1 MKEKILLSYGSGG
14 KHTFEFI
21 NNFVLKYFS
30 NDILNQLLDSAVIKI
45 SDNTKLA
52 FSTDSY
58 TVTPIFFPGGDIGKL
73 SICGTINDL
82 LCVGAK
88 PLFISLSLIIEEG
101 CETEVIEKIFSS
113 IKEVSEKEN
122 VKIVTGDTKVVQ
134 KGMCDKIFI
143 TTAGIGVIE
152 NNIDL
157 NYTRIEPG
165 DVVIITGSIAEHGC
179 AVLLSRGAYGFK
191 SDIQSDCASLKGLV
205 EKVLVSNYVQ
215 YIKFMRDPTRGGV
228 AAALNEIVNKTKG
241 LRIEIEEERIPIKNN
256 VKHFCDLLGFDPL
269 NIANEG
275 KMLMIV
281 SATVAEDVVK
291 ILKQHP
297 LGKDAAIIGKV
308 VSDEKPKVVL
318 KTLYSTKRI
327 VELPIAEEL
336 PRIC

>member
-52 FSTDSY
+52 FSIDSY
-58 TVTPIFFPGGDIGKL
+58 TVSPIFFPGGDIGKL

-101 CETEVIEKIFSS
+101 LETEVIEKIFSS

-157 NYTRIEPG
+157 NYNRIESG
-165 DVVIITGSIAEHGC
+165 DFVIITGSIAEHGC

-205 EKVLVSNYVQ
+205 EKVLESNFVQ
-215 YIKFMRDPTRGGV
+215 DIKFMRDPTRGGV

-241 LRIEIEEERIPIKNN
+241 LSIEIEEEKIPIKDN

-281 SATVAEDVVK
+281 SETVAEEIVK

-318 KTLYSTKRI
+318 KTLYGTKRI

>member
-52 FSTDSY
+52 FSIDSY
-58 TVTPIFFPGGDIGKL
+58 TVSPIFFPGGDIGKL

-101 CETEVIEKIFSS
+101 LETEVMEKIFSS

-157 NYTRIEPG
+157 NYNKIEAG
-165 DVVIITGSIAEHGC
+165 DAVIITGSIAEHGC

-205 EKVLVSNYVQ
+205 EKVLASNYAQ

-241 LRIEIEEERIPIKNN
+241 ISI
-256 VKHFCDLLGFDPL
+256 
-269 NIANEG
+269 
-275 KMLMIV
+275 
-281 SATVAEDVVK
+281 
-291 ILKQHP
+291 
-297 LGKDAAIIGKV
+297 
-308 VSDEKPKVVL
+308 
-318 KTLYSTKRI
+318 
-327 VELPIAEEL
+327 
-336 PRIC
+336 